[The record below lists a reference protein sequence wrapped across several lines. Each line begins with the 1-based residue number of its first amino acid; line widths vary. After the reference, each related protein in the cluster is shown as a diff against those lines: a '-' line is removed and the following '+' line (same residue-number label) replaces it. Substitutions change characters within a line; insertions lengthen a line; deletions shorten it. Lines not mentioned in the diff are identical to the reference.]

1 MPGEGREFETLCFS
15 RSINSINLINPPDNF
30 TRPVFLSSTLFHA
43 PCSSYLGIITMARN
57 SLLFGKKERQERR
70 ILWPSARD
78 QTWKRD
84 VHLPCESRSTVRVE
98 PDQTVVRAVRT
109 FHSVAT
115 DGGGRAEPH
124 PTLCRGDLGV
134 LKGER
139 GAGGVEK
146 GETDGGLARPV
157 QRGWRCLLAAGTQV
171 LFQPP
176 TGTGRR
182 GPHPP

>member
-134 LKGER
+134 LKGEC
-139 GAGGVEK
+139 GAGGS
-146 GETDGGLARPV
+146 GEGRNRWRVGL
-157 QRGWRCLLAAGTQV
+157 LLLEAMC
-171 LFQPP
+171 
-176 TGTGRR
+176 RR
-182 GPHPP
+182 SCYLLRAL